1 MGFFNDLRKDI
12 SQAVNELLPD
22 EEFFGL
28 DDQQEEDLEIKDKEE
43 NENEVSEDVGDLL
56 SELADMN
63 EGEEDTSTEEN

>member
-43 NENEVSEDVGDLL
+43 NENEVSEDVGDYFLNWL
-56 SELADMN
+56 I
-63 EGEEDTSTEEN
+63 